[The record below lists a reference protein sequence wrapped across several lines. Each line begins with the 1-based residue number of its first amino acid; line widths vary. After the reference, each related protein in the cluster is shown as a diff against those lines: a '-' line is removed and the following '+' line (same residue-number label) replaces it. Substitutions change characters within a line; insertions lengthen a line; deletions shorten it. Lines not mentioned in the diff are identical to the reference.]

1 MVEHAALARRM
12 AWLTR
17 TYGVQPDDRS
27 ALATQATF
35 DPSLIELCLPLVN
48 GASIALAPPGRL
60 RPESVAEFAIRHGV
74 TIMAFVPS
82 TLSGFLDAAA
92 HRPGLR
98 LRVACCGGE
107 VLSPELAARYREGTS
122 ARLFNVY
129 GPTEACIFATAWA
142 CVPDSGHR
150 VLPIGTPVAQ
160 LRGRVISSNPDGSE
174 AGVWECSPGT
184 WVRQVMDAEI
194 ATFFSGHAV
203 FTPEG
208 GEAFDILPGD
218 VVFFPANS
226 KGVWEIRETTRKSYL
241 TYKAG

>member
-1 MVEHAALARRM
+1 M
-12 AWLTR
+12 
-17 TYGVQPDDRS
+17 P
-27 ALATQATF
+27 TQ
-35 DPSLIELCLPLVN
+35 SRLVN
-48 GASIALAPPGRL
+48 APDIASSELEDWGP
-60 RPESVAEFAIRHGV
+60 VAV
-74 TIMAFVPS
+74 
-82 TLSGFLDAAA
+82 
-92 HRPGLR
+92 
-98 LRVACCGGE
+98 
-107 VLSPELAARYREGTS
+107 
-122 ARLFNVY
+122 
-129 GPTEACIFATAWA
+129 
-142 CVPDSGHR
+142 
-150 VLPIGTPVAQ
+150 PIGTPVAQ

-226 KGVWEIRETTRKSYL
+226 KGVWEIRATTRKSYL